1 MKITDYA
8 LPVALL
14 VLCAICAAVALVN
27 GAGGIVKL
35 SKRQRINRKTAVM
48 SFLALLLAVGTLV
61 PSVAMWP
68 RSAGGESLTNAE
80 TGLGVTPDDPAI
92 PMSGDRT
99 NAQLDEFLKE
109 GFGDDY
115 DAVWNGNDADEFMFQ
130 SDQDKILANEAYL
143 ESLGLKDTG
152 FRNGVCFPTT
162 VLTAEV
168 IKDLP
173 NMTDEERAEVFNQHR
188 WRDVYWKIMTIPGYC
203 DMWVQDLEEYPEYVE
218 QNSRWLPGFK
228 ELLAEAKAS
237 PDGMYSL
244 LVKEADGTEHYSDAY
259 RYGAAKV
266 CASLENAI
274 IRGVSMNPQSIMNW
288 ELPSLSPE
296 VQTRWT
302 VKLTEKEDQED
313 KPATIWAFPNVK
325 SGQDAYNEGVNL
337 ADRRTEK
344 LAPDK
349 PVPTNIDNPD
359 PGTTPTT
366 PTHKVWTYHRILGTE
381 TNIIQPTSQ
390 TVAEG
395 KDWETSKK
403 SFNNYT
409 YHSNNYKTS
418 NGVVTG
424 TMGKEDVH
432 VIFYYTVNQ
441 NIPDPTYV
449 NLTVLHV
456 DTHTGNTIRQTG
468 PTSYVQGTEQAVSK
482 ESIDYYAYAGY
493 YTINGGSNIT
503 GTGTTLTLNENTV
516 VRFYYNPEYLL
527 TTKFIDVDTGA
538 EIRTHATDY
547 FVGGSQFTTTAPDS
561 IDGYERI
568 GNSETSGNPKTVTGT
583 MPYGDKV
590 VTFKYKKVV
599 ANQTVTAY
607 YREIS
612 SNTNIIDPIPQT
624 KKVGDSYTTQQL
636 SFEGYRF
643 RYTTGDS
650 TSGTVPNRSVEVVY
664 WYELIHQDGN
674 NNKDPN
680 ADPTKNDTGNANPVK
695 GPDDTTELDRWQPGD
710 PDNGERVPEQQ
721 GNESTSNQNKDQTP
735 TAGSDQRQEVSDTP
749 VGATDDKKD
758 GDSSGTGGQDHPVT
772 GDNVQNGQPTDKTTP
787 DTVVDT
793 EWEPIGSGNAGDT
806 GNTGNSGGSE
816 TATILPPA

>member
-1 MKITDYA
+1 MKITTYA

-27 GAGGIVKL
+27 GAGGIKKL
-35 SKRQRINRKTAVM
+35 LKGQRINRKTAVM

-115 DAVWNGNDADEFMFQ
+115 DAVWNGNDADVFMFQ

-188 WRDVYWKIMTIPGYC
+188 WLDVYRNIMTIPGYC

-218 QNSRWLPGFK
+218 QNARWLPALK

-337 ADRRTEK
+337 ADRRAEK

-366 PTHKVWTYHRILGTE
+366 PTHKVWSHYVIKGSNANLG
-381 TNIIQPTSQ
+381 NSPVYQ

-395 KDWETSKK
+395 KSWQTPRRSYTG
-403 SFNNYT
+403 YT
-409 YHSNNYKTS
+409 YDSCSHSIGS
-418 NGVVTG
+418 DGVVTG
-424 TMGKEDVH
+424 EMETEDIH
-432 VIFYYTVNQ
+432 VYFYYTVNQ

-456 DTHTGNTIRQTG
+456 DTRTGNTIRQTG

-538 EIRTHATDY
+538 EIRTRATDY

-561 IDGYERI
+561 IDDYERV

-612 SNTNIIDPIPQT
+612 SNTNIIDPVVQI
-624 KKVGDSYTTQQL
+624 KKVGDHYTTEQK
-636 SFEGYRF
+636 SFDEDGYRF
-643 RYTTGDS
+643 RYTTGDP
-650 TSGTVPNRSVEVVY
+650 TYGTVGNQPIEVTY
-664 WYELIHQDGN
+664 WYELIKQDGN

-680 ADPTKNDTGNANPVK
+680 SDPTKNDTGNANPVK
-695 GPDDTTELDRWQPGD
+695 GPDDTTELDRWQPTD
-710 PDNGERVPEQQ
+710 PDNGERVPPQQ
-721 GNESTSNQNKDQTP
+721 GNEPTSNHRP
-735 TAGSDQRQEVSDTP
+735 TDNQGGQAAGSDERQEVSDGTVSGI
-749 VGATDDKKD
+749 VGDNQETQ
-758 GDSSGTGGQDHPVT
+758 SSGTGGQDPGHVDT
-772 GDNVQNGQPTDKTTP
+772 GATEVEGGGYAPPAKDPIVP
-787 DTVVDT
+787 DTQ
-793 EWEPIGSGNAGDT
+793 PSGNDPVIGEGQELA
-806 GNTGNSGGSE
+806 
-816 TATILPPA
+816 AP